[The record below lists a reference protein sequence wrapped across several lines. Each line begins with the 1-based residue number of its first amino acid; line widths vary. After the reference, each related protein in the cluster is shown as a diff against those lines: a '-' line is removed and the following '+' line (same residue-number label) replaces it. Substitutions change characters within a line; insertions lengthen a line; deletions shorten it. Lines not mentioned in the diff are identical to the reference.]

1 MDVGLPSLFR
11 LRASTLLP
19 KRESGVREGRGAK
32 GGGQEEEEL
41 EDEEGAAG
49 VLVWQPVWCMPGCLG
64 DEKPLTTVSTTCDT
78 AQFSS
83 CFSVSASCLPPLRF
97 IALSPFL
104 PSSSLPS
111 MSSISLSMR
120 ACSRRRALAR
130 SRNRPGSSSDRSSWP
145 FRCLSRCRSSRPSER
160 MLSSDK
166 FPSSSRSRPRSA
178 SPFSSS
184 SSVSES

>member
-1 MDVGLPSLFR
+1 M
-11 LRASTLLP
+11 
-19 KRESGVREGRGAK
+19 
-32 GGGQEEEEL
+32 

-49 VLVWQPVWCMPGCLG
+49 VLVWQPVWWMPGCFG
-64 DEKPLTTVSTTCDT
+64 DANPLTTVSTTWDT

-83 CFSVSASCLPPLRF
+83 CFSVSASCFPPLRF
-97 IALSPFL
+97 ITLSLFL
-104 PSSSLPS
+104 SSSSLLS
-111 MSSISLSMR
+111 ISSISLSIR

-130 SRNRPGSSSDRSSWP
+130 SRNRPGSNSDRLSWP

-166 FPSSSRSRPRSA
+166 FPSSSLSRPRSA
-178 SPFSSS
+178 SPLSSS